1 MRNLVAGGAFHII
14 QLILLP
20 FAVVGYL
27 IFVIR
32 MIMFSRWSG
41 VSATALSPLY
51 SRWMQHQLGLRH
63 DEACVRLMDALPNA
77 SRLGLRLLSG
87 PTRLAH
93 RLTGYVPPLFR
104 YPYQG
109 EPPIQHQPP
118 ARATFFDAALERHL
132 GAVEQLVILGA
143 GWDTRAYRLPPQVHL
158 RVFEVDA
165 RKTQALKR
173 AALEQ
178 AGLDARRI
186 TFVTC
191 DFLTED
197 WLDRLVQAGFAPDR
211 PTFFLWEGVTMYLD
225 RAAVERTLRRIAG
238 TAPGSVVAFDYFT
251 EDVITARTLYMR
263 YVNAALKATGE
274 PLRFGVA
281 STPPARAQLAAF
293 VAGCGLRLDQQRGL
307 GAETER
313 QRSLGGF
320 ATAVVE
326 G

>member
-1 MRNLVAGGAFHII
+1 MRKLIAGVAFRSI
-14 QLILLP
+14 QIVLSP
-20 FAVVGYL
+20 VAVLGYL
-27 IFVIR
+27 IFVVR
-32 MIMFSRWSG
+32 GIMFSRWSG

-51 SRWMQHQLGLRH
+51 SRWMQHQLGVRP
-63 DEACVRLMDALPNA
+63 DEACVRLMRALPNA
-77 SRLGLRLLSG
+77 SDLGLRLLSG

-93 RLTGYVPPLFR
+93 RLTGYVPPVFR

-109 EPPIQHQPP
+109 DPPIQHQPP

-143 GWDTRAYRLPPQVHL
+143 GWDTRAYRLPPGSPL
-158 RVFEVDA
+158 RVFEVDT

-178 AGLDARRI
+178 AGLDTRRV

-191 DFLTED
+191 DFLSED
-197 WLDRLVQAGFAPDR
+197 WLERLVQAGFAPDR
-211 PTFFLWEGVTMYLD
+211 PAFFLWEGVTMYLD
-225 RAAVERTLRRIAG
+225 RQAVEQGLRRIAA
-238 TAPGSVVAFDYFT
+238 TAPGGVVAFDYFT
-251 EDVITARTLYMR
+251 DAVISARTAYMR

-274 PLRFGVA
+274 PLRFGID
-281 STPPARAQLAAF
+281 STPPARDRLAAF
-293 VAGCGLRLDQQRGL
+293 LAACGLRLDQQRGL

-320 ATAVVE
+320 ATALVE